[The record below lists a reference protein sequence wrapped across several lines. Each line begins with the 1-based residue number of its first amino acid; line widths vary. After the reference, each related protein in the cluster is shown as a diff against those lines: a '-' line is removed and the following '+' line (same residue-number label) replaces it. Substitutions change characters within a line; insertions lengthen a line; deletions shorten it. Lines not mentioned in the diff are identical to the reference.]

1 MSEQEVNKIEARV
14 AELYNAKKA
23 EEQAKKARV
32 EAEEAVAAA
41 LGGPENGSRT
51 FTTGT
56 LKVTIKR
63 GFNYK
68 VSDMEAFKMAYPALV
83 KTTIKDELDAKAYE
97 LAIASGPTDATE
109 FVSVTPKK
117 VSVELKM

>member
-1 MSEQEVNKIEARV
+1 MDDTNIETLV

-23 EEQAKKARV
+23 EEQAKRARI

-51 FTTGT
+51 FMTGT
-56 LKVTIKR
+56 LKVTVKR
-63 GFNYK
+63 GYNYK
-68 VSDMEAFKMAYPALV
+68 VSDMEAFKKAYPALV
-83 KTTIKDELDAKAYE
+83 KTTVKDELDAKQYE
-97 LAIASGPTDATE
+97 LAVASGPTDATE
-109 FVSVTPKK
+109 FVTVTPKK

>member
-1 MSEQEVNKIEARV
+1 MDDTNIETLV

-23 EEQAKKARV
+23 EEQAKRARI

-56 LKVTIKR
+56 LKVTVKR
-63 GFNYK
+63 GYNYK
-68 VSDMEAFKMAYPALV
+68 VSDMEAFKKAYPALV
-83 KTTIKDELDAKAYE
+83 KTTVKDELDARQYE
-97 LAIASGPTDATE
+97 LAVASGPTDATE
-109 FVSVTPKK
+109 FVTVTPKK

>member
-1 MSEQEVNKIEARV
+1 MNDTNIEALV

-23 EEQAKKARV
+23 EEQAKRARI

-56 LKVTIKR
+56 LKVTVKR
-63 GFNYK
+63 GYNYR
-68 VSDMEAFKMAYPALV
+68 VNDFDAFEAAYPHLV
-83 KTTIKDELDAKAYE
+83 KTTVKKELNAKEYE

-109 FVSVTPKK
+109 FVTATPKK

>member
-1 MSEQEVNKIEARV
+1 MDNANIETLV

-23 EEQAKKARV
+23 EEQAKRARV

-51 FTTGT
+51 FTTDT
-56 LKVTIKR
+56 LKVTVKR
-63 GFNYK
+63 GYNYK
-68 VSDMEAFKMAYPALV
+68 VSDMEAFKKAYPALV
-83 KTTIKDELDAKAYE
+83 KTTVKDELDVKEYE
-97 LAIASGPTDATE
+97 ALRLNCDASDVAE
-109 FVSVTPKK
+109 FITATPKK